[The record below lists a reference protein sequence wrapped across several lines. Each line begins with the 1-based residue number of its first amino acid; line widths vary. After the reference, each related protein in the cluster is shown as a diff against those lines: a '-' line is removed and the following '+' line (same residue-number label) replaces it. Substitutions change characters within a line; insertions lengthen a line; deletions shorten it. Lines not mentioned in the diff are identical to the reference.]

1 MTVYDVT
8 CMWSL
13 KQMYIAKQKQTRR
26 YRKQDGGYQ
35 WEEGQ
40 HRHMEW
46 EIPIIGCK
54 AEYVQLYN
62 MYKTYCTVCP
72 WEYSQCFVIT
82 VNVK

>member
-35 WEEGQ
+35 WEEGKGGQ
-40 HRHMEW
+40 DRDM
-46 EIPIIGCK
+46 GLRDLNYY
-54 AEYVQLYN
+54 A
-62 MYKTYCTVCP
+62 
-72 WEYSQCFVIT
+72 
-82 VNVK
+82 